1 MVLLVKV
8 GEEVG
13 CKDVNLVQL
22 VAVARGNGQLGL
34 FSLGELQEEIPA
46 NRRKEERE
54 GGGESVRERERQGC
68 ELFRN

>member
-13 CKDVNLVQL
+13 CKNVNLVQL
-22 VAVARGNGQLGL
+22 VAVARGNGHLCL

-54 GGGESVRERERQGC
+54 GGGERGRV
-68 ELFRN
+68 